1 MSFTGSQR
9 VPFSGV
15 TAIQDASHKFQ
26 HVQGTIFCFLSIMI
40 DCKIQSLDRYSRT
53 GFKQTLIL
61 KEGKSPKNRDRVRK
75 WREKGTETNV
85 NIQMFLG
92 IWSGSDSG
100 GVHQRGI

>member
-61 KEGKSPKNRDRVRK
+61 KEGKSPKNGDRVRK
-75 WREKGTETNV
+75 WREKETE
-85 NIQMFLG
+85 
-92 IWSGSDSG
+92 
-100 GVHQRGI
+100 

>member
-75 WREKGTETNV
+75 WREKRDRMKKTVKNE
-85 NIQMFLG
+85 FLCC
-92 IWSGSDSG
+92 
-100 GVHQRGI
+100 